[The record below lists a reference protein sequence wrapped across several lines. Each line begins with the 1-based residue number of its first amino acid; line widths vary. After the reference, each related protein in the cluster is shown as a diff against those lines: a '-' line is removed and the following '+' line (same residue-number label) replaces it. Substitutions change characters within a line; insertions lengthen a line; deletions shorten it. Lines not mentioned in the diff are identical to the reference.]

1 MLQRWRGKNEDE
13 TASLYET
20 RSSGICD
27 RIRLFCGDTGM
38 QDIPSVPY
46 VNSEVKH
53 ACKVSGCI

>member
-20 RSSGICD
+20 GSSGICD
-27 RIRLFCGDTGM
+27 RTRLFCGDTGM
-38 QDIPSVPY
+38 QDVPSVSY